1 MKLKV
6 EYRYNPVQILVVA
19 SREDAASMNIR
30 EKLLASLNWAKCGV
44 FSGSDILRA
53 DTEFHKV
60 RLATISDIHIKHD
73 FPEEAWPECEA
84 VVFVTRHKSVS
95 NRRTLTVHPI
105 GNYGAADFG
114 GKAQTLAP
122 SSPALMTQALR
133 NLFKAAQGFDFAV
146 AFEVT
151 HHGPYSEKPVFFIE
165 IGSDETA
172 WKDERAG
179 EAIAKA
185 LVSTFS
191 LPLVEAPVCIGIG
204 GGHYAPR
211 QTDMAKSKKISFGHM
226 LPDYQ
231 IEGASDDELK
241 RKISMA
247 VSATPGCSCAYV
259 DKKSLGKEV
268 HRIEKILEEIG
279 IKRIRGEDLGNLA

>member
-1 MKLKV
+1 
-6 EYRYNPVQILVVA
+6 
-19 SREDAASMNIR
+19 
-30 EKLLASLNWAKCGV
+30 
-44 FSGSDILRA
+44 
-53 DTEFHKV
+53 
-60 RLATISDIHIKHD
+60 
-73 FPEEAWPECEA
+73 
-84 VVFVTRHKSVS
+84 
-95 NRRTLTVHPI
+95 
-105 GNYGAADFG
+105 G
-114 GKAQTLAP
+114 GKSQMLVP
-122 SSPALMTQALR
+122 SAPALMTAALR
-133 NLFKAAQGFDFAV
+133 ELLKSAKGLDFAA

-172 WKDERAG
+172 WNDEKAG
-179 EAIAKA
+179 SAIANA

-191 LPLVEAPVCIGIG
+191 LPLAESPICIGIG

-211 QTDMAKSKKISFGHM
+211 QTDMAKNKKISFGHM

-247 VSATPGCSCAYV
+247 VSSTPGCRYAYI

-268 HRIEKILEEIG
+268 HRIEKMLEEIS
-279 IKRIRGEDLGNLA
+279 IKRIRGEGLEILA